1 METWFNNRLTIVGP
15 AKHLKRFE
23 QQANWKQK
31 LNAKCVEL
39 YEHSARRH
47 VWWFETSKPVTAR
60 LTALS
65 VEFPK
70 LVLLL
75 DSECE
80 NRREKS
86 MSKIASRRL
95 EHCTFSY

>member
-47 VWWFETSKPVTAR
+47 VWWFESRKSVAVK
-60 LTALS
+60 LIVLS
-65 VEFPK
+65 VEFSK
-70 LVLLL
+70 LVFLLE
-75 DSECE
+75 SECE
-80 NRREKS
+80 SRREKS
-86 MSKIASRRL
+86 LFKIASGRL